1 MRLKYKANN
10 NRIMKT
16 TIITIVAAFLSIST
30 SFGGNTIHK
39 NVEGS
44 KEEGTV
50 TTTVYNG
57 TDNRD
62 LIPFKQT
69 VFEYNTDKNLKERI
83 SYKWDS
89 NIQQWLIV
97 SKYKYEYNI
106 SGELINISYVS
117 WNESS
122 KSWNKDVQYAM
133 YIYDK
138 SNESSPIKYLSVTDS
153 KNKKY

>member
-10 NRIMKT
+10 NKIMKT
-16 TIITIVAAFLSIST
+16 TIITIIAAFLSIST

-39 NVEGS
+39 NVEGR
-44 KEEGTV
+44 KEAGTV

-62 LIPFKQT
+62 LVPFKQT

-89 NIQQWLIV
+89 NTQQWLVV

-106 SGELINISYVS
+106 NGELINISYLS

-122 KSWNKDVQYAM
+122 NSWNKDVQYAM

-138 SNESSPIKYLSVTDS
+138 SNESSPVKYLSVTDS
-153 KNKKY
+153 NKKY

>member
-10 NRIMKT
+10 NKIMKT
-16 TIITIVAAFLSIST
+16 TIITILAACLSIST

-44 KEEGTV
+44 KETGTV
-50 TTTVYNG
+50 TTTVYNS

-62 LIPFKQT
+62 LVPFKQT

-89 NIQQWLIV
+89 NTQQWLVV

-106 SGELINISYVS
+106 NGELINISYLS

-122 KSWNKDVQYAM
+122 NSWNKDVQYAM

-138 SNESSPIKYLSVTDS
+138 SNESSPVKYLSVTDS